1 MKLESLKEKGKKT
14 KEIMAPK
21 FPNLRKFTNQ
31 EAKRIS
37 ITSNVKKT
45 TPKSYHIKIKWLKIC
60 DRKKENLE
68 WGEKTSERDK
78 DKDGSRCLFR
88 HNASKKRV
96 GWSSIYKAQ
105 EETVNLEFLK

>member
-1 MKLESLKEKGKKT
+1 MTENNCTEHHGAVGQLQAVKSMKLESLKEKGIET

-37 ITSNVKKT
+37 ITRNVKKT

-68 WGEKTSERDK
+68 WG
-78 DKDGSRCLFR
+78 
-88 HNASKKRV
+88 KK
-96 GWSSIYKAQ
+96 
-105 EETVNLEFLK
+105 NLRKGQR